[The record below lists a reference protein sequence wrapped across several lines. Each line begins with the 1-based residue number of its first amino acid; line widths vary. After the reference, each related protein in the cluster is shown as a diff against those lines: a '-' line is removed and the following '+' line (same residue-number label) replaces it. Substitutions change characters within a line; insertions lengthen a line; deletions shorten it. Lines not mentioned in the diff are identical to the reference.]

1 LSNEQEKFQ
10 GENMKQIV
18 TGLLILIFVQLA
30 FGETSEF
37 TKIVESYK
45 TEKNFNGA
53 VVIATD
59 GKIDFIGGVG
69 LADRQSSI
77 NITPQSK
84 FKIASITKTFTA
96 VLIMKLHE
104 QGKIDLN
111 ATVDKYFPEYK
122 GIGKDKITVRQ
133 LLTFSSGIINEGEK
147 SGMLSYKS
155 PLTLDEYIGK
165 YCSGN
170 LEFEPGSKS
179 VYANTEY
186 IILGKII
193 ENITKKSY
201 AEVLQEHILSPLK
214 MKDSG
219 VVNSKKTVSGL
230 VKSYTQNEANKA
242 FEADEPYLIENYFA
256 SGAMYSTVEDLLKF
270 DTAIFKNKILQP
282 KTTELM
288 LKIYPDL
295 GNAAFGFW
303 GSDGYGTF
311 AEKFYYRP
319 GGILG
324 SNSNWIHT
332 IKNKKTI
339 IVMSNTNA
347 TNLFELSEKL
357 YPASLG
363 KK

>member
-1 LSNEQEKFQ
+1 
-10 GENMKQIV
+10 MKQII
-18 TGLLILIFVQLA
+18 TGLLIIIFAQLV

-37 TKIVESYK
+37 AKVVESYK
-45 TEKNFNGA
+45 TENNFNG
-53 VVIATD
+53 VIIVATD
-59 GKIDFIGGVG
+59 GKIDFISGVG
-69 LADRQSSI
+69 LADRQSNSK
-77 NITPQSK
+77 ITSESK

-96 VLIMKLHE
+96 VLIMKLYE

-111 ATVDKYFPEYK
+111 ATIGKYFPEYK
-122 GIGKDKITVRQ
+122 GAGKDKVTIRQ
-133 LLTFSSGIINEGEK
+133 LLTYASGIPNEGENT
-147 SGMLSYKS
+147 GTFSYKS
-155 PLTLDEYIGK
+155 PLTLDEYINK

-170 LEFEPGSKS
+170 LEFESGSKS

-193 ENITKKSY
+193 ENVTGKLFDK
-201 AEVLQEHILSPLK
+201 VLQEQILSPLK
-214 MKDSG
+214 MKDAG
-219 VVNSKKTVSGL
+219 MANSKKTVSGL
-230 VKSYTQNEANKA
+230 VKSYTQNEASKE
-242 FEADEPYLIENYFA
+242 FKDDESYLIENYFA

-270 DTAIFKNKILQP
+270 DTAIFKNKLLQP
-282 KTTELM
+282 KTTDLM
-288 LKIYPDL
+288 LKFYHDL
-295 GNAAFGFW
+295 GDVAFGFW
-303 GSDGYGTF
+303 GSDGYGNF

-324 SNSNWIHT
+324 STANWIHT

-357 YPASLG
+357 YSASIG

>member
-1 LSNEQEKFQ
+1 
-10 GENMKQIV
+10 MKQII
-18 TGLLILIFVQLA
+18 TGLLIIIFAQLV

-37 TKIVESYK
+37 AKVVESYK
-45 TEKNFNGA
+45 TENNFNG
-53 VVIATD
+53 VIIVATD
-59 GKIDFIGGVG
+59 GKIDFISGVG
-69 LADRQSSI
+69 LADRQSNSK
-77 NITPQSK
+77 ITSESK

-96 VLIMKLHE
+96 VLIMKLYE

-111 ATVDKYFPEYK
+111 ATIGKYFPEYK
-122 GIGKDKITVRQ
+122 GAGKDKVTIRQ
-133 LLTFSSGIINEGEK
+133 LLTYASGIPNEGEK
-147 SGMLSYKS
+147 TGTFSYKS
-155 PLTLDEYIGK
+155 PLTLDEYINK

-170 LEFEPGSKS
+170 LEFESGSKS

-193 ENITKKSY
+193 ENMTGKLFDK
-201 AEVLQEHILSPLK
+201 VLQEQILSPLK

-219 VVNSKKTVSGL
+219 MANSKKTVSGL
-230 VKSYTQNEANKA
+230 VKSYTQNEASKA
-242 FEADEPYLIENYFA
+242 FNDDEPYLIENYFA

-270 DTAIFKNKILQP
+270 DTAIFKNKLLQP
-282 KTTELM
+282 KTTDLM
-288 LKIYPDL
+288 LKFYPDL
-295 GNAAFGFW
+295 GDVAFGFW
-303 GSDGYGTF
+303 GSDGYGNF

-324 SNSNWIHT
+324 STANWIHT

-357 YPASLG
+357 YLASIG